1 MKISENKKAD
11 ALLFVTASGWA
22 LSTII
27 IKMYAESIPVFHIMF
42 ARYTLALILITLFKW
57 PQIKKIKKEE
67 ILPGTILGI
76 FTFLA
81 FTLAI
86 LSLYY
91 TSASKS
97 GFLVAMSVLFVP
109 IATTILKRKLPNK
122 WVIFS
127 VMLSIVGL
135 YFISGMNGGAF
146 NYGDLIAL
154 LCAASYTVYILFMD
168 RHAKHIEESILVFI
182 QFCVVTILSII
193 GMIIFEGVHFEL
205 ISNSLVPLIII
216 GVFGTAFTNFAQ
228 TKAQKTASPESVG
241 LILLGEP
248 LFTLIMAAVIL
259 KEEILIGGLF
269 GAVLI
274 LVALVI
280 TVLKDV

>member
-1 MKISENKKAD
+1 MNISEQKKSD
-11 ALLFVTASGWA
+11 VLLFITASGWA

-27 IKMYAESIPVFHIMF
+27 IKMFVESIPVFHIMF
-42 ARYTLALILITLFKW
+42 GRYLVALVVIVLFKKND
-57 PQIKKIKKEE
+57 IKKIKKEE
-67 ILPGTILGI
+67 LKPGVILGV

-86 LSLYY
+86 MSLYY

-109 IATTILKRKLPNK
+109 IATTLLNKRLPNR

-127 VMLSIVGL
+127 VFLSLIGL

-146 NYGDLIAL
+146 NFGDLLAL
-154 LCAASYTVYILFMD
+154 LCAVSYTVYILIMD
-168 RHAKHIEESILVFI
+168 KHAKHIDESILVFI
-182 QFCVVTILSII
+182 QFCVVTVLSFI
-193 GMIIFEGVHFEL
+193 GMIVFEGID
-205 ISNSLVPLIII
+205 ISAFKIGLLPLIAI
-216 GVFGTAFTNFAQ
+216 GIVGTAATNFAQ
-228 TKAQKTASPESVG
+228 TKAQKHASPESVG

-248 LFTLIMAAVIL
+248 LFTLIMAAFIL
-259 KEEILIGGLF
+259 KESILIGGLF
-269 GAVLI
+269 GAGLI

-280 TVLKDV
+280 TVIKDI

>member
-1 MKISENKKAD
+1 MIKSEHRKAD
-11 ALLFVTASGWA
+11 VLLFITASGWA

-27 IKMYAESIPVFHIMF
+27 IKMFVESIPVFHIMF
-42 ARYTLALILITLFKW
+42 GRYLVALMVIILFKKNE
-57 PQIKKIKKEE
+57 IKKIKKEE
-67 ILPGTILGI
+67 LKPGIILGV

-86 LSLYY
+86 MSLYY

-109 IATTILKRKLPNK
+109 IVTTLMKKKLPNR

-127 VMLSIVGL
+127 VFLSLIGL

-146 NYGDLIAL
+146 NFGDLLAL
-154 LCAASYTVYILFMD
+154 LCAASYTVYILVMD
-168 RHAKHIEESILVFI
+168 KHAKHINESILVFI
-182 QFCVVTILSII
+182 QFCVVTVLSLI
-193 GMIIFEGVHFEL
+193 GMIVFEGIDLNAFKVGL
-205 ISNSLVPLIII
+205 LPMITI
-216 GVFGTAFTNFAQ
+216 GIFGTAATNFAQ
-228 TKAQKTASPESVG
+228 TKAQKHATPESVG

-248 LFTLIMAAVIL
+248 LFTLIMAAAIL
-259 KEEILIGGLF
+259 KESILIGGLF
-269 GAVLI
+269 GAGLI

-280 TVLKDV
+280 TVIKDI

>member
-11 ALLFVTASGWA
+11 FLLFITAAGWA

-42 ARYTLALILITLFKW
+42 GRYTSALVLITLLKW
-57 PQIKKIKKEE
+57 PAIKKTKRAD

-86 LSLYY
+86 WSLYF

-109 IATTILKRKLPNK
+109 IVTTLIKKKLPNR

-127 VMLSIVGL
+127 VLLSIVGL

-146 NYGDLIAL
+146 NFGDFLAL
-154 LCAASYTVYILFMD
+154 VCAASYTIYILYMD
-168 RHAKHIEESILVFI
+168 KHAKHIDESVLVFL
-182 QFCVVTILSII
+182 QFCIVTILSII
-193 GMIIFEGVHFEL
+193 GMAIFEGFHLEL
-205 ISNSLVPLIII
+205 IIQSWFPMLII
-216 GVFGTAFTNFAQ
+216 GVFGTAITNFAQ

-248 LFTLIMAAVIL
+248 LFTLIMAAFIL
-259 KEEILIGGLF
+259 KEQILIGGLF

-280 TVLKDV
+280 TVLKDI